1 MISFLLL
8 KRRDTRCRKTSR
20 AFNTSG
26 EVRVYI
32 EHRCRFVDPID
43 RAAEVFYSLKMEQT
57 VNRNGVL
64 VYVAVKDRQ
73 LAIFADEGIFQKAG
87 ADFWKRKYSKCCV
100 LLIKKITLWV
110 LQQRLSK
117 LGKCYRST
125 FPMKP
130 APIRMNFPTI
140 LFLENNFLQSPAAA
154 GLLS

>member
-1 MISFLLL
+1 MFSFF
-8 KRRDTRCRKTSR
+8 KRPADDFFSTPEKEEIL
-20 AFNTSG
+20 AAVKQAELNTSG

-87 ADFWKRKYSKCCV
+87 ADFWKKEVQQMLRDFNIENYALGIATTVKQIGEV
-100 LLIKKITLWV
+100 LSI
-110 LQQRLSK
+110 
-117 LGKCYRST
+117 
-125 FPMKP
+125 
-130 APIRMNFPTI
+130 NFPY
-140 LFLENNFLQSPAAA
+140 EA
-154 GLLS
+154 GTDKNELPDDIVFGK